1 MVVSIVSAQ
10 ATVSPASSTFLA
22 VGDLAVVA
30 DFQTTDAYLPSLPV
44 AFFVLG
50 LGLGPLYLAP
60 CSELYGR
67 RKVYLASA
75 VLFTALNAGSALSPN
90 MTCLV
95 LLRFFCGLAGS
106 AGPGL
111 GAGTVRDVFAPG
123 ERSKA
128 QAIYGLGPQG
138 GPVIGGVIGGA
149 LLKALG
155 WRWLLWIV
163 TITSGMITMV
173 TAIWLPET
181 YGPYLLKKKLAL
193 QRKEERNV
201 ANEPKTEGTG
211 MESRHVFLKAMTRP
225 LRILVTAPIC
235 TVPSLYM
242 SL

>member
-1 MVVSIVSAQ
+1 
-10 ATVSPASSTFLA
+10 
-22 VGDLAVVA
+22 
-30 DFQTTDAYLPSLPV
+30 
-44 AFFVLG
+44 
-50 LGLGPLYLAP
+50 
-60 CSELYGR
+60 
-67 RKVYLASA
+67 
-75 VLFTALNAGSALSPN
+75 

-95 LLRFFCGLAGS
+95 FLGFFCGSAGS
-106 AGPGL
+106 AGPGI
-111 GAGTVRDVFAPG
+111 GAGTVQDVFAPS
-123 ERSKA
+123 ERGKA
-128 QAIYGLGPQG
+128 QAVYGLGPQG

-155 WRWLLWIV
+155 PRWLLWIV

-235 TVPSLYM
+235 TVSSLYI